1 MQLNLMP
8 QAARSKTEDKRSRKG
23 KANLKPMNKA

>member
-23 KANLKPMNKA
+23 TAKPMDKA

>member
-8 QAARSKTEDKRSRKG
+8 QAAHSETEDKRSRKG
-23 KANLKPMNKA
+23 TTKPMDKA